1 MKRKA
6 CLCLLLALSMVAS
19 LMLPMTAMAEEALP
33 DRLKA
38 IGFQTEGYP
47 IVTEPVTIT
56 VVGVTN
62 PAYMGG
68 AEDWAKN
75 SFWVRMEEMT
85 GVHVEFKQV
94 VASDSWSELKS
105 IIMGDTDL
113 PDMFFQVNFTKQEE
127 QKFGKQGL
135 LMDISPYINDTYM
148 PNLMELD
155 RQYQSILKEITTP
168 SGAIYT
174 LPEITAQ
181 LPKRARENITVNQ
194 YWCEQLGI
202 GLPTDTESFHQ
213 MLKAFK
219 EGDSNG
225 NGIADEIPMSV
236 VGISEL
242 NKLMTMFGYIWGEN
256 GMFADD
262 ENQTMT
268 YVPVTENYKEF
279 LKYFQKLY
287 AEGLLDSQTFTQTR
301 SDLKAK
307 GSGDLPTI
315 GVIYTNS
322 PRTIVDGLSQRYP
335 DGDISDVN
343 QIRLNDY
350 AFVVLTSADGKQYC
364 PNNSN
369 LCTTGR
375 FLMSSTCEY
384 PEVVARWM
392 DYLYTQEGGEAVW
405 MGKEGV
411 DFQVEGDTIV
421 WLDNGMP
428 VADDKMLDIRVKAAI
443 QMNGNQPGIRPD
455 ACLLMEPEL
464 LSIQSSVSEYV
475 RTAMPSFYFDDEEVT
490 KVSQITA
497 DLTPYVEQFAA
508 NAIVGNVDI
517 DAEWDTFVKTLEAM
531 RYRELLDL
539 YQGCLDRYMG
549 R

>member
-1 MKRKA
+1 MNRR
-6 CLCLLLALSMVAS
+6 LISLAL
-19 LMLPMTAMAEEALP
+19 MLAMALTLCAGAAVAAQEELP
-33 DRLKA
+33 ERLKA
-38 IGFQTEGYP
+38 IGFQAEGYP

-68 AEDWAKN
+68 VEEWQKN

-85 GVHVEFKQV
+85 GVKVEFKQV
-94 VASDSWSELKS
+94 IATESWNEIKS
-105 IIMGDTDL
+105 ILMASGDM
-113 PDMFFQVNFTKQEE
+113 PDVFFQVNFTKQEE
-127 QKFGKQGL
+127 QKYGGQGL
-135 LMDISPYINDTYM
+135 FMDLSPYINETYM
-148 PNLMELD
+148 PELMALD
-155 RQYQSILKEITTP
+155 AEYRSILKEITTP

-194 YWCEQLGI
+194 LWCEVLGI
-202 GLPTDTESFHQ
+202 GLPTDTESFYE

-219 EGDSNG
+219 EGDPNQ

-236 VGISEL
+236 VGMANL
-242 NKLMTMFGYIWGEN
+242 NKLMTMFGYIYGEN

-262 ENQTMT
+262 DNENMI
-268 YVPVTENYKEF
+268 YVPVTENYKNF

-287 AEGLLDSQTFTQTR
+287 AEGLLDPDTFTQ
-301 SDLKAK
+301 SAADVKAK
-307 GSGDLPTI
+307 GSGETPQL
-315 GVIYTNS
+315 GVFYSNS
-322 PRTIVDGLSQRYP
+322 PRTVVDGLSQRFP
-335 DGDISDVN
+335 EGDISDVS
-343 QIRLNDY
+343 QIRMVDY
-350 AFVVLTSADGKQYC
+350 TFVVLTAENGAQYC

-375 FLMSSTCEY
+375 FVMSGSCAY

-411 DFQVEGDTIV
+411 DFAVEDGAIV
-421 WLDNGMP
+421 WMDNGTP
-428 VADDKMLDIRVKAAI
+428 VSDDKMLDIRVKSSV

-464 LSIQSSVSEYV
+464 LAVQSSVSEYV
-475 RTAMPSFYFDDEEVT
+475 RVAMPSFYFLDGEVT
-490 KVSQITA
+490 QVSQLSA
-497 DLTPYVEQFAA
+497 DLTPYIEQFAA
-508 NAIVGNVDI
+508 GAIVGNIDI
-517 DAEWDTFVKTLEAM
+517 DAQWDTFVATLEAM
-531 RYRELLDL
+531 GYPKLLEI